1 MEIALCFLHAN
12 ITGVPIP
19 PKADDANSPSP
30 KLVNT
35 YSPYQKGG
43 PPPENL

>member
-1 MEIALCFLHAN
+1 MEIALCCLHTN
-12 ITGVPIP
+12 ITGVPIL
-19 PKADDANSPSP
+19 PKADDANSTSP

-35 YSPYQKGG
+35 YSPYHKGG